1 MNTKEKTLKH
11 SKTSF
16 SIKAKVSLLCT
27 IFILIAT
34 SVNYLLLVNVSK
46 DTIMDNT
53 ETTMQDL
60 ADAYGKNITNSVSKI
75 SDSANFLI
83 QSDSI
88 QSFINSDGKEAAEET
103 KDFISM
109 YLNMNTS
116 HEEINLVNA
125 DGKILYSSNS
135 SLIGNDLSK
144 EAYFSNMKSS
154 GTSTQSDVFISDN
167 SGEACI
173 TFSIPLHGAPPKS
186 AVGDMPED
194 MDQTAVKDLTQDFT
208 GAITIAVKVS
218 EFSDD
223 LSSISIGGKD
233 SSYAYLL
240 DSTGTIVYHPNEKI
254 IGTKPDIDVI
264 NKIVNQIQAGNIPE
278 TDIINYNYEGVDKYA
293 SYSIDPNNHW
303 ILVIT
308 AEKAEVL
315 SSLYDVSTK
324 SLYLSIILIAIL
336 SVLSYLFAETIAK
349 PIKRITR
356 HINKTADL
364 DFTTDT
370 SFAKLSMRKDETGE
384 MGRAIEK
391 MRDILKT
398 MIYQISEA
406 STNIS
411 QSADDL
417 INITQS
423 VNDHA
428 CDNSATAEEL
438 SASMEETAATTDY
451 ICTSI
456 DNIGEHSKDINQR
469 TAAGSD
475 LSNKLMERASKLKSS
490 TNSATENTQKVYR
503 EVKEKTNTAIEQ
515 SKAVDKI
522 NILTNVIKNIAD
534 QTSLL
539 ALNASIEAA
548 RAGDAG
554 RGFSVVASEIGS
566 LAEQSAKTVSNINDI
581 VIEVHQSV
589 DNLTNCLDHTL
600 DFLEN
605 SILPDYR
612 EFLQVSDQYHLDA
625 QDMNGVLDSIHN
637 GINSLNTNLFQISN
651 SITEINTMI
660 NQASKGVVDV
670 AEKNTNIVSLTTNT
684 YNMVKDSKNYAAS
697 LQAIVDKFKL

>member
-34 SVNYLLLVNVSK
+34 SVNYFMLVNVSQS
-46 DTIMDNT
+46 TIMDNT
-53 ETTMQDL
+53 KTTMEDL
-60 ADAYGKNITNSVSKI
+60 ADAYGKNVTNTVSQI
-75 SDSANFLI
+75 SDSANFLM
-83 QSDSI
+83 QSEAI
-88 QSFINSDGKEAAEET
+88 QSFVHSDGKESTEDTEQ
-103 KDFISM
+103 FISM
-109 YLNMNTS
+109 YLNMNSS
-116 HEEINLVNA
+116 HEEINLVNT
-125 DGKILYSSNS
+125 DGKILYSSDS
-135 SLIGNDLSK
+135 SLLGNDLSK
-144 EAYFSNMKSS
+144 ETYFSNMKTS

-167 SGEACI
+167 SGDACV
-173 TFSIPLHGAPPKS
+173 TFAIPLYGAPAENTDAMNGS
-186 AVGDMPED
+186 
-194 MDQTAVKDLTQDFT
+194 MDQTADKPAPQDFI

-218 EFSDD
+218 EFSDE
-223 LSSISIGGKD
+223 LSSISVGGNQ

-240 DSTGTIVYHPNEKI
+240 DSTGTVVYHPNEEI
-254 IGTKPDIDVI
+254 IGTKLDIPAI
-264 NKIVNQIQAGNIPE
+264 NNIVSQIQSGSIPQ
-278 TDIINYNYEGVDKYA
+278 TDIINYNYKGVDKYA
-293 SYSIDPNNHW
+293 SYSIDSNNHW

-315 SSLYDVSTK
+315 SPLYKVSTK
-324 SLYLSIILIAIL
+324 SLYISIILIVIL
-336 SVLSYLFAETIAK
+336 IILSYLFAETIAK

-356 HINKTADL
+356 YINKTADL
-364 DFTTDT
+364 DFTADST
-370 SFAKLSMRKDETGE
+370 FNKLSMRQDETGE

-391 MRDILKT
+391 MRNILKT

-417 INITQS
+417 IHITQA
-423 VNDHA
+423 VNDHVSN
-428 CDNSATAEEL
+428 NSATAEEL

-456 DNIGEHSKDINQR
+456 DNMGIHSKEINQR
-469 TAAGSD
+469 TSDCSD
-475 LSNKLMERASKLKSS
+475 LSSELIDRAATLKSS
-490 TNSATENTQKVYR
+490 TATATESTQKLYE

-522 NILTNVIKNIAD
+522 NTLTNVIKEIAN

-566 LAEQSAKTVSNINDI
+566 LADQSAKTVSGINDI
-581 VIEVHQSV
+581 VVEVHQSV
-589 DNLTNCLDHTL
+589 DNLTNCLEQTL
-600 DFLEN
+600 NFLEN
-605 SILPDYR
+605 NVLPDYKD
-612 EFLQVSDQYHLDA
+612 FLNASDRYHSDA
-625 QDMNGVLDSIHN
+625 QNMNGVLDNIHN
-637 GINSLNTNLFQISN
+637 GINSLNTNLLQVNN
-651 SITEINTMI
+651 SIAEINTMMG
-660 NQASKGVVDV
+660 QASKGVEEV

-684 YNMVKDSKNYAAS
+684 YNMVKDSKDYAVS
-697 LQAIVDKFKL
+697 LKAIVDKFKL